1 MHTRWIE
8 SSHTDLLASQKH
20 KYEYPHH
27 SSQLSI
33 TDDSLTKDSTLFIM
47 RYQDYI
53 DAFNHNADQD
63 AKAQFFTEDVR
74 LSTPL
79 LFFSTS
85 RSSIPSIIP
94 FHSTHTY
101 CNSSRPPSK
110 RPTSQRASYTVAR
123 PS

>member
-1 MHTRWIE
+1 
-8 SSHTDLLASQKH
+8 
-20 KYEYPHH
+20 
-27 SSQLSI
+27 
-33 TDDSLTKDSTLFIM
+33 M

-53 DAFNHNADQD
+53 DAFNHDADQD

-79 LFFSTS
+79 FFFSTS
-85 RSSIPSIIP
+85 RSTIPSIIP
-94 FHSTHTY
+94 VHLTHTY
-101 CNSSRPPSK
+101 CNPHRSSRPPSK